1 MKILSRSQALIA
13 LGEYNPGGIVAL
25 AESHEEMRRLVKN
38 LLMELREPTQ
48 KNKDLL
54 ELAQLVVGEGEI

>member
-1 MKILSRSQALIA
+1 MKILSKGDILMA
-13 LGEYNPGGIVAL
+13 LGDYSPVAIVKI